1 MMAVA
6 QIRETTRS
14 GSNREFSN
22 EEQSETVSIRIS
34 LMNHPQEIGLHKLS
48 N

>member
-1 MMAVA
+1 MVAVA

-14 GSNREFSN
+14 DSNREFSD
-22 EEQSETVSIRIS
+22 EERPETVSIRIS
-34 LMNHPQEIGLHKLS
+34 LMNHPQEISLHKLS